1 MYQEVILTAIL
12 SLILYAMII
21 TRCRPLERVSVVDT
35 TVRPYNLRSA
45 GSGATC
51 SAGTVPDK
59 VA

>member
-21 TRCRPLERVSVVDT
+21 TRICIRRIQTCPLHRVTVLDT
-35 TVRPYNLRSA
+35 
-45 GSGATC
+45 SGVP
-51 SAGTVPDK
+51 VPDK

>member
-45 GSGATC
+45 G
-51 SAGTVPDK
+51 TVPDK